1 MISESESE
9 VTKMYEKLKQI
20 REEKGYTL
28 ADLARVIDKSI
39 PNYSM
44 KENGKLKF
52 SVSEALKIADFLEE
66 KVEDIFLKTNLQ

>member
-1 MISESESE
+1 
-9 VTKMYEKLKQI
+9 MYEKLKEK

-28 ADLARVIDKSI
+28 ADMARVIDRSV

-52 SVSEALKIADFLEE
+52 SVSEALKIADFLDE
-66 KVEDIFLKTNLQ
+66 KVEILFSKVDLQ

>member
-1 MISESESE
+1 
-9 VTKMYEKLKQI
+9 MYEKLKEK

-28 ADLARVIDKSI
+28 ADMARVIDKSV

-52 SVSEALKIADFLEE
+52 SVSEALKIADFLDE
-66 KVEDIFLKTNLQ
+66 KVENLFLKVDLQ

>member
-1 MISESESE
+1 
-9 VTKMYEKLKQI
+9 MYEKLKEK

-28 ADLARVIDKSI
+28 ADMARVIDRSV

-52 SVSEALKIADFLEE
+52 SVSEALKIADFLDE
-66 KVEDIFLKTNLQ
+66 KVEILFLKVDLQ